1 MDRITDG
8 RTLAQALVDTVRESL
23 LVLDGDLRV
32 VSASRSFYATFKTT
46 PAETQGRLVY
56 DLGSGEWNNPA
67 LRELLERIIPEHGVM
82 DHFEVEQDFPTIG
95 PRTMLLN
102 ARRFFTRET

>member
-32 VSASRSFYATFKTT
+32 VSASRSFYTTFKTT
-46 PAETQGRLVY
+46 PAERRGVWCMT
-56 DLGSGEWNNPA
+56 WAPA
-67 LRELLERIIPEHGVM
+67 NG
-82 DHFEVEQDFPTIG
+82 TI
-95 PRTMLLN
+95 
-102 ARRFFTRET
+102 RRFANCLSGLSRTWRHGPF